1 MPEIEL
7 PPGKY
12 RWRRP
17 LSKPLA
23 WTFVVLDLALLTAL
37 YWNRAA
43 LSGDNLFFGAV
54 ILAGSAGLILATLF
68 KDID

>member
-23 WTFVVLDLALLTAL
+23 WAYVALGVGMLGFIYFTWSPARVNFFATAFVAFCL
-37 YWNRAA
+37 
-43 LSGDNLFFGAV
+43 
-54 ILAGSAGLILATLF
+54 GLIVAGILR
-68 KDID
+68 DVD

>member
-1 MPEIEL
+1 LPEIEL

-23 WTFVVLDLALLTAL
+23 WAYVALGVGMLGWT
-37 YWNRAA
+37 YWNRGA
-43 LSGDNLFFGAV
+43 LHTDTLFGLTAV
-54 ILAGSAGLILATLF
+54 VAIATGLVLAGILR
-68 KDID
+68 DVD